1 MNAQSSI
8 TSRAL
13 AVATA
18 LTILAAYCPRLEAQ
32 TAPVGTTTTPRI
44 GLALSG
50 GGARGVAH
58 IGVLKVLD
66 ELRVPISC
74 VTGTSMGAIVGAT
87 FAAGRSPAEME
98 KIVLEADWNEVFR
111 DKPPRGEIAVRRK
124 IDDYKTLFAAEFG
137 VKDAAR
143 RPRACSLGIDRVVF
157 SSMVTWPSEHHFR
170 SRSCST
176 WVATDIGLAR
186 ESCRQRQLG
195 RSDAR
200 ERRPRACRWSI
211 DGRLLVDLR
220 DRQQPADRPGWLCAD
235 VVIAV
240 NISTPPPKRLDH
252 VGGFGRWALVNFLG
266 IEAWTSTEEPRR
278 YDC

>member
-124 IDDYKTLFAAEFG
+124 IDDYKTLFAPEFG
-137 VKDAAR
+137 VKD
-143 RPRACSLGIDRVVF
+143 G
-157 SSMVTWPSEHHFR
+157 
-170 SRSCST
+170 
-176 WVATDIGLAR
+176 GLALPKGVLVGISI
-186 ESCRQRQLG
+186 ESFFRVPGNPGLRNHRLPEAPDPVPCDGHRYRDWRGSRARQRQLG

-200 ERRPRACRWSI
+200 EHVGARGDVAGRDRWEVAGRRRH
-211 DGRLLVDLR
+211 
-220 DRQQPADRPGWLCAD
+220 RQQPADRPGAKA
-235 VVIAV
+235 VRRRVIAV
-240 NISTPPPKRLDH
+240 NI
-252 VGGFGRWALVNFLG
+252 
-266 IEAWTSTEEPRR
+266 PRR
-278 YDC
+278 R